1 LAARG
6 DENIRGLD
14 VAVNDA
20 FLVRRIQ
27 PVSNLDGE
35 IEQGIRP

>member
-27 PVSNLDGE
+27 PVSNLDS
-35 IEQGIRP
+35 QVQQRIRL